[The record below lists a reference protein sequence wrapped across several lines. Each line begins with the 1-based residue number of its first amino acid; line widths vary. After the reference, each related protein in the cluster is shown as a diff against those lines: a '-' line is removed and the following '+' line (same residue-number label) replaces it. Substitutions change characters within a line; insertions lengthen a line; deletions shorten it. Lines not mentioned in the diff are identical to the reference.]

1 MSKRAVTAGLAAAV
15 GIALVASCSSSGG
28 SDNTT
33 KSGGNSSGKTITV
46 WSEENDADRV
56 AATQAIAARF
66 TAATGVKVKLVG
78 IDENQFQQLVTSDA
92 AAGKLP
98 DVIGALPLAAVQY
111 LASNDLVDTKANQAA
126 VDALGKET
134 FDANAVSLT
143 QYKGAQAAVPSDAW
157 VQLLL
162 YRKDLFQKAGL
173 AAPETFEGIQAA
185 AAKLNS
191 GGTAGITMATVPNDA
206 FTEQSFEYFALANG
220 CQMVDDSGK
229 VTLDSSACVTAFRTY
244 ADLVRND
251 SVRGNQDVD
260 TTRATYFAGKAAMVV
275 WSSFILDELAGL
287 RKDALPT
294 CPQCK
299 SEPTFLSKNTGVVT
313 AIKGPDGSKPVQF
326 GEIGSWTI
334 TKDGKNTSESQKFVQ
349 YMLNEGY
356 PGWLGLSPEGKFPVR
371 TGTAQD
377 KQKFVTAWSGLKTG
391 VDTKAALS
399 QFYPASVLDLLRNSP
414 QQIARWAL
422 PQGQGQLLGA
432 TLGPLPVPKAV
443 NAAVNGLDAQK
454 AAGQAQSAVEKIQSS
469 LK

>member
-1 MSKRAVTAGLAAAV
+1 MSKRAVAALAAAV
-15 GIALVASCSSSGG
+15 SIALVTSCSSSGG
-28 SDNTT
+28 SGGGST
-33 KSGGNSSGKTITV
+33 SSGNSSGKTITV

-56 AATQAIAARF
+56 AATEAIAAKF
-66 TAATGVKVKLVG
+66 TAASGVKVKLVG

-126 VDALGKET
+126 VDALGKDT
-134 FDANAVSLT
+134 FDANALSLT

-173 AAPETFEGIQAA
+173 STPDTFESIQKAA
-185 AAKLNS
+185 STLNS
-191 GGTAGITMATVPNDA
+191 GGTAGITMATVPNDS

-220 CQMVDDSGK
+220 CEMVDNSGK
-229 VTLDSSACVTAFRTY
+229 VTLNSSACVTAFRTY
-244 ADLVRND
+244 ADLVRNY

-260 TTRATYFAGKAAMVV
+260 TTRATYFAGKAAMLV
-275 WSSFILDELAGL
+275 WSSFVLDELAGL

-299 SEPTFLSKNTGVVT
+299 SDPTFLAKNTGLVT
-313 AIKGPDGSKPVQF
+313 AIKGPDGSKPAQF

-371 TGTAQD
+371 TGTADD
-377 KQKFVTAWSGLKTG
+377 KQKFVTIWSGLKTG
-391 VDTKAALS
+391 VDTKAPLS
-399 QFYPASVLDLLRNSP
+399 QFYPASVLDLLKSSP
-414 QQIARWAL
+414 QQIDRWAL

-432 TLGPLPVPKAV
+432 TLGPLPVPKAL
-443 NAAVNGLDAQK
+443 NAAVNGLDPQQ
-454 AAGQAQSAVEKIQSS
+454 AANQAQSAVEKLQSS